1 MICYFKGIIFNW
13 RTALSANFFIFKT
26 LMIKTVSLRSARP
39 ILILLFLFLAGAAR
53 SQKQLILLK
62 REHVLLRLY
71 PGDEFIYRLKGSK
84 TVRTTYVNNL
94 SDTAVVTHRD
104 TVPFHK
110 IDRMYFRQRKFYNT
124 VGAGLV
130 IFGTGLFLIDQVN
143 VVLVNGQSPSL
154 DDRVSVL
161 SFSSLAVGIPLILL
175 KKKSQK
181 IDYPFRL
188 MTVDKGSAFYRP
200 DTRQY
205 ILPYEEN

>member
-1 MICYFKGIIFNW
+1 MFNW
-13 RTALSANFFIFKT
+13 RTALFANFFIFKT
-26 LMIKTVSLRSARP
+26 FYDETVFLKSAKP
-39 ILILLFLFLAGAAR
+39 ILIILFLFFAGAAH

-62 REHVLLRLY
+62 RENVLLRLY

-84 TVRTTYVNNL
+84 SVRTTYVNNL

-110 IDRMYFRQRKFYNT
+110 IDRIYFRQRKFYNT

-130 IFGTGLFLIDQVN
+130 IFGTGLFLIDQIN

-154 DDRVSVL
+154 DDRVSIL

-175 KKKSQK
+175 KKRSQK
-181 IDYPFRL
+181 INYPLRL
-188 MTVDKGSAFYRP
+188 MVVDKGSAFYRP

-205 ILPYEEN
+205 ILP